1 MKTAGIMAK
10 IAQGIA
16 TQIANSRTAISADGN
31 QFSSYI
37 MIQNKGAIT
46 QAHWPIHCEIA
57 IILVRS

>member
-1 MKTAGIMAK
+1 MAK
-10 IAQGIA
+10 IAQGMA